1 MLTLL
6 IEKLFAMDKEKYA
19 DIAIK
24 ARLNSKS
31 RKHRT
36 FSRTKFKKSKS
47 PKFSR
52 DSAPE
57 EDPSDRNF

>member
-6 IEKLFAMDKEKYA
+6 MEILFSMNKKNVLKL
-19 DIAIK
+19 
-24 ARLNSKS
+24 KS

-52 DSAPE
+52 DSAPDE
-57 EDPSDRNF
+57 GPSEP

>member
-1 MLTLL
+1 MVPLVYAIKTEQKPHVNF
-6 IEKLFAMDKEKYA
+6 INRKTFRNGQEKYA

-36 FSRTKFKKSKS
+36 SRRLNLKK
-47 PKFSR
+47 
-52 DSAPE
+52 
-57 EDPSDRNF
+57 